1 MELSSIN
8 RAGSLTFLSLV
19 PELENTK
26 TKKPR
31 KTKTKK
37 PDSTR
42 EALTCLFFFET

>member
-26 TKKPR
+26 TK
-31 KTKTKK
+31 TKK